1 MLLSISIPTYFM
13 PPNGGADFLDYSLER
28 IYNQSYNKDNIE
40 IVISDHCLDN
50 TIENVA
56 DRWAD
61 KLHIRY
67 FKKDYNRDSASD
79 NLNVAIAACTGR
91 YVKILFQDDF
101 LYGEDSLEKLV
112 AAIEQNPDA
121 AWFACGNQQYDGETF
136 NGERY
141 PHLSN
146 PQALIEGNNQIGSP
160 SVICLRKDENM
171 IQFKDEFLWLMD
183 VQFYYEMYM
192 RYGLPVFIDS
202 ALVAIRTGA
211 HQLTETLTD
220 ERKEREHI
228 LLKQQYSGL

>member
-79 NLNVAIAACTGR
+79 NLRNSGDPRFSIA
-91 YVKILFQDDF
+91 
-101 LYGEDSLEKLV
+101 
-112 AAIEQNPDA
+112 
-121 AWFACGNQQYDGETF
+121 
-136 NGERY
+136 
-141 PHLSN
+141 
-146 PQALIEGNNQIGSP
+146 
-160 SVICLRKDENM
+160 
-171 IQFKDEFLWLMD
+171 
-183 VQFYYEMYM
+183 
-192 RYGLPVFIDS
+192 
-202 ALVAIRTGA
+202 
-211 HQLTETLTD
+211 TETRNRVLS
-220 ERKEREHI
+220 R
-228 LLKQQYSGL
+228 SMPAPA